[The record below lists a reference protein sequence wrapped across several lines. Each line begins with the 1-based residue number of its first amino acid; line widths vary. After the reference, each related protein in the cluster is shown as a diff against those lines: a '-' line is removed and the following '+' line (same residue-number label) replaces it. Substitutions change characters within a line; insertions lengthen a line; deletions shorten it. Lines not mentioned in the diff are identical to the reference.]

1 MARLVIF
8 TDLDGTLLDHHT
20 YSAEPARPVWEA
32 ALEAGVPVIFNTS
45 KTRVEVEQLQE
56 RLGIHQPFIVENGAA
71 VWFPPDTGLPLPPDA
86 RPHGSYYCKALSVPR
101 VDILEQLYALRERYA
116 FRGLSEM
123 GLAELMERTGLER
136 RQAQLASQREF
147 SEPLV
152 WQDSEGALEQCAAEL
167 AGHNLRLVRG
177 GRFHHV
183 LGASDKGQAMSWLLA
198 VYQNAFEGAITSVA
212 LGDSENDVDM
222 LSASDIPVLVRS
234 PVHAPPVIPDRPDV
248 CITSSC
254 GPEGW
259 AEAVS
264 SILSQKGITALSQK
278 P

>member
-20 YSAEPARPVWEA
+20 YSAEPARPVWNA
-32 ALEAGVPVIFNTS
+32 AFAAGVPIIFNTS
-45 KTRVEVEQLQE
+45 KTRVEVEHLQE
-56 RLGIHQPFIVENGAA
+56 KLGIRQPFIVENGAA
-71 VWFPPDTGLPLPPDA
+71 VWFPPDTTLPLPPDA
-86 RPHGSYYCKALSVPR
+86 RAQDGYFCKSLSVPR
-101 VDILEQLYALRERYA
+101 VEILEHLYALRQRYR

-123 GLAELMERTGLER
+123 GLAELVERTGLER

-152 WQDSEGALEQCAAEL
+152 WQDSDDALKQCASDL
-167 AGHNLRLVRG
+167 ARHNLRLLRG

-183 LGASDKGQAMSWLLA
+183 IGTCDKGQAMSWLLA
-198 VYQNAFEGAITSVA
+198 VYQNAFEGAMTSVA
-212 LGDSENDVDM
+212 LGDGENDVDM

-234 PVHAPPVIPDRPDV
+234 PVNAPPVIPGRPDV

-264 SILSQKGITALSQK
+264 SILSREGITAAPEQ